1 MKITKIN
8 LVNFRNYSNAEI
20 HFNKKMNIF
29 IGDNAQ
35 GKTNILESIVFLA
48 LTKSHR
54 IGANPNII
62 QFNKSKCTIK
72 GTIKK
77 DIITSKLEVVI
88 TNDSKKISVNK
99 TDVKKI
105 ADYISNLNVIVFTP
119 DDLYIIK
126 DSPSIRRNLL
136 NIQLSQI
143 SKVYLNT
150 YNEYN
155 KILKTR
161 NEYLKILFSNSI
173 ADKKYLDIITE
184 RLIEKAI
191 IIYQKRKE
199 YIDLINDN
207 IDNYFREISN
217 TSGLKIIYLP
227 NVEFSSYD
235 SISMKEKLETT
246 FEKNYM
252 KELNYGM
259 TIFGPHRDDF
269 IFQFNGN
276 DLKYYGSQGQ
286 QKLAI
291 LSFKLSEID
300 IFKNLTGFYPV
311 VLLDDIFSEFDL
323 KKQNK
328 LLKLIN
334 SKDIQSILTTTNL
347 NGINKKYLENAYIYK
362 VSNGNVER
370 K

>member
-1 MKITKIN
+1 M
-8 LVNFRNYSNAEI
+8 
-20 HFNKKMNIF
+20 
-29 IGDNAQ
+29 
-35 GKTNILESIVFLA
+35 
-48 LTKSHR
+48 
-54 IGANPNII
+54 
-62 QFNKSKCTIK
+62 
-72 GTIKK
+72 
-77 DIITSKLEVVI
+77 
-88 TNDSKKISVNK
+88 
-99 TDVKKI
+99 
-105 ADYISNLNVIVFTP
+105 
-119 DDLYIIK
+119 
-126 DSPSIRRNLL
+126 
-136 NIQLSQI
+136 SQI